1 VAAAGNQEALRHE
14 RRIAMAEVGADI
26 GRVRVRLPATISK
39 REVIR
44 VRALVTHPMEIL
56 SFDKDRKPIPKNY
69 HFVYQI
75 VVTYNGKEILQAET
89 TQAVSQN
96 PFVAFP
102 LKVTEPGK
110 LVITFTDTHGKM
122 YEGSAEITF

>member
-1 VAAAGNQEALRHE
+1 
-14 RRIAMAEVGADI
+14 MAEVGADV
-26 GRVRVRLPATISK
+26 GRVRIRVPSTITK
-39 REVIR
+39 GEVIR

-56 SFDKDRKPIPKNY
+56 SFDKGRKPIERNY
-69 HFVYQI
+69 HFVYKI

-96 PFVAFP
+96 PFIAFP

-110 LVITFTDTHGKM
+110 LVITFMDTHGKT
-122 YEGSAEITF
+122 YEGSADIKF

>member
-1 VAAAGNQEALRHE
+1 
-14 RRIAMAEVGADI
+14 
-26 GRVRVRLPATISK
+26 
-39 REVIR
+39 
-44 VRALVTHPMEIL
+44 MEIL

-110 LVITFTDTHGKM
+110 LVIAFTDTHGKT
-122 YEGSAEITF
+122 YGAARRSHSERLSLQGGNR

>member
-1 VAAAGNQEALRHE
+1 M
-14 RRIAMAEVGADI
+14 AMAEAGADI
-26 GRVRVRLPATISK
+26 GRVRIRLPATISK
-39 REVIR
+39 GEVIR

-110 LVITFTDTHGKM
+110 LVITFTDTHGKT

>member
-1 VAAAGNQEALRHE
+1 
-14 RRIAMAEVGADI
+14 MAEVGADI
-26 GRVRVRLPATISK
+26 GRVRIRVPSTITK
-39 REVIR
+39 GEVIR
-44 VRALVTHPMEIL
+44 VRALVTHPMQVL
-56 SFDKDRKPIPKNY
+56 SFDKSKKPIEKNY
-69 HFVYQI
+69 HFIYKI

-110 LVITFTDTHGKM
+110 LVITFMDTHGKT
-122 YEGSAEITF
+122 YEGSAEIKF

>member
-1 VAAAGNQEALRHE
+1 
-14 RRIAMAEVGADI
+14 MADVGADI
-26 GRVRVRLPATISK
+26 GRVRIRVPSTIAK
-39 REVIR
+39 GEIIR
-44 VRALVTHPMEIL
+44 VRVLVIHPMEVL
-56 SFDKDRKPIPKNY
+56 SFDKDRKPIERNY
-69 HFVYQI
+69 HFVYKF

-110 LVITFTDTHGKM
+110 LVITFMDTHGKT
-122 YEGSAEITF
+122 YEGSADIKF

>member
-1 VAAAGNQEALRHE
+1 MLHA
-14 RRIAMAEVGADI
+14 RRMAMAEVGADI
-26 GRVRVRLPATISK
+26 GRVRIRLPATISK
-39 REVIR
+39 GEVIR

-56 SFDKDRKPIPKNY
+56 SFDKDQKPVPKNY
-69 HFVYQI
+69 QFVYQI

-110 LVITFTDTHGKM
+110 LVITFTDTHGKT
-122 YEGSAEITF
+122 YEGSAEIKF

>member
-1 VAAAGNQEALRHE
+1 M
-14 RRIAMAEVGADI
+14 AMAEVEADI
-26 GRVRVRLPATISK
+26 GRVRIRLPNTISK
-39 REVIR
+39 GEVIR

-110 LVITFTDTHGKM
+110 LVITFTDTHGKS
-122 YEGSAEITF
+122 YEGSAEIKF

>member
-1 VAAAGNQEALRHE
+1 M
-14 RRIAMAEVGADI
+14 AMAEVGADI
-26 GRVRVRLPATISK
+26 GRVRIRLPATISK
-39 REVIR
+39 GEVIR

-110 LVITFTDTHGKM
+110 LVIAFTDTHGKT
-122 YEGSAEITF
+122 YEGSTEIKF

>member
-1 VAAAGNQEALRHE
+1 MKQKQGVECGSWA
-14 RRIAMAEVGADI
+14 GADI
-26 GRVRVRLPATISK
+26 GRVRIRLPATISK
-39 REVIR
+39 GEVIR

-110 LVITFTDTHGKM
+110 LVITFTDTHGKA
-122 YEGSAEITF
+122 YEGSAEIKF

>member
-1 VAAAGNQEALRHE
+1 
-14 RRIAMAEVGADI
+14 MAEVGADI
-26 GRVRVRLPATISK
+26 GRVRIRLPATISK
-39 REVIR
+39 GEVIR

-89 TQAVSQN
+89 TRPAEVEINRSFFSAVWA
-96 PFVAFP
+96 VHVEDEP
-102 LKVTEPGK
+102 L
-110 LVITFTDTHGKM
+110 IT
-122 YEGSAEITF
+122 

>member
-1 VAAAGNQEALRHE
+1 MT
-14 RRIAMAEVGADI
+14 MAEVGADI
-26 GRVRVRLPATISK
+26 GRVRIRLPATISK
-39 REVIR
+39 GEVIR

-56 SFDKDRKPIPKNY
+56 SFDQDRKPIPKNY

-110 LVITFTDTHGKM
+110 LVITFTDTYGKT